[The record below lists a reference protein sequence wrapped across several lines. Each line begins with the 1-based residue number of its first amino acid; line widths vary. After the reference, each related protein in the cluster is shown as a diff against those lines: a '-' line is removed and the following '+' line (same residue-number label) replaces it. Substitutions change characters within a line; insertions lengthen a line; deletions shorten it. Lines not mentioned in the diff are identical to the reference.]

1 MTMAEGRDDLGAVV
15 PETARGARRVV
26 SLVPSLS
33 ETLAAWGV
41 VPVGVTEYCIAPEM
55 PDAVR
60 LRGTKNPDVAGIIAL
75 APDLVVANRE
85 ENRRVDVEALRAAGV
100 AVWVTAPD
108 TLAEVADTLE
118 SLGAF
123 LGVEQPSQRLA
134 AAIRSA
140 ACPISG
146 LMCTVFCPVWRDP
159 WIAIG
164 HRTIAADLLRVC
176 GLDVVVDADRYP
188 RVELVEI
195 EAADPDVV
203 LLPDEPYRFGDD
215 DAREFATWRAE
226 VHLIDGADLTWWGP
240 RTPGA
245 IERIRALVG
254 TGG

>member
-15 PETARGARRVV
+15 PETARNARRIV

-33 ETLAAWGV
+33 ETLASWGL
-41 VPVGVTEYCIAPEM
+41 VPVGVTELCIAPEM

-85 ENRRVDVEALRAAGV
+85 ENRRVDVDSLRSAGV

-108 TLAEVADTLE
+108 TLAEVADTMAA
-118 SLGAF
+118 LGAF
-123 LGVEQPSQRLA
+123 LGVERHSQELA

-140 ACPISG
+140 ASPIPG
-146 LMCTVFCPVWRDP
+146 PVRTVFCPIWRDP
-159 WIAIG
+159 WIAVG

-176 GLDVVVDADRYP
+176 GLEVVVDADRYP
-188 RVELVEI
+188 RVELAEI
-195 EAADPDVV
+195 EIADPDVV
-203 LLPDEPYRFGDD
+203 LLPDEPYRFGVG
-215 DAREFATWRAE
+215 DAREFDAWRAE
-226 VHLIDGADLTWWGP
+226 VQLIDGADLTWWGT
-240 RTPGA
+240 RTPAA
-245 IERIRALVG
+245 IGRLRAVVG